1 MPLASVWSEHLS
13 SPEYL
18 HVLLNPLLVYGLAMG
33 VFTLLLALIS
43 RRRAARVIALALIFV
58 GAISAWPVY
67 DYGEAAYDRVTAMA
81 DSDGDKWLDKHM
93 RRGEQLIY
101 VFYVVAALSA
111 GAIVAEFKLRGAAVS
126 LGIATVILAGADLGI
141 GGYIAY
147 AGGHIRHKEFRFE
160 PPPPPRAEEH
170 HHEYEH

>member
-1 MPLASVWSEHLS
+1 MPLASVWS
-13 SPEYL
+13 
-18 HVLLNPLLVYGLAMG
+18 
-33 VFTLLLALIS
+33 
-43 RRRAARVIALALIFV
+43 
-58 GAISAWPVY
+58 
-67 DYGEAAYDRVTAMA
+67 
-81 DSDGDKWLDKHM
+81 
-93 RRGEQLIY
+93 EQLIY

-126 LGIATVILAGADLGI
+126 LGIATGILAGADLGI

-170 HHEYEH
+170 YHAYEH

>member
-67 DYGEAAYDRVTAMA
+67 HYGEAAYDRVTAMA